1 METLLGCHGDAVTV
15 CFVFRHV
22 MSVPP
27 DLHQQYLQACQNLS
41 QPENHFVARVLQEA
55 DKSDNIRQTK
65 GITLK
70 IAGNNRLVPVQRVT
84 DEDVQVLA
92 SVLCSAVFVTG
103 LDLRYNDL
111 TDVGVRHVATFL
123 QGLPV
128 MWCTTEVENST
139 LRYLNLMFNDIGTS
153 GAELIANALHSNET
167 LLHLRMTGNK
177 IGNKGGMYFA
187 SMLQVNCTLE
197 KLDLGDCDMGTQC
210 LIAIAS
216 VLTQNKAV
224 RAINL
229 NRPLL
234 YSQEEE
240 TTIHMALML
249 KNNSSLVELHLCK
262 HEIKSLGVERLCEA
276 LYENCSLRYLDLSC
290 NKITREDV
298 KFLGELLKQNQTL
311 EILDLNSNRIEDDGA
326 IYLSEAL
333 ALYNRTLKALSVV
346 SNNISGKGL
355 AALSQAMKINVEL
368 SYIYIWGNNFDEAA
382 CTAFSELIQA
392 GRLKP
397 NCTDVEP
404 YEVDGHVHLAELS
417 HGLKKHYYWTPSYG
431 QVKNTAANAS
441 LAIAAVSE
449 YL

>member
-1 METLLGCHGDAVTV
+1 MPCPAPGFPSEVGSRGAPAPLGAQTLRWTSAVW
-15 CFVFRHV
+15 HV

-27 DLHQQYLQACQNLS
+27 DLHQQYLQTCQNLS

-55 DKSDNIRQTK
+55 DKNDNIRWTK

-92 SVLCSAVFVTG
+92 SVLRCAVCVTG

-128 MWCTTEVENST
+128 MWCRTEVENST

-167 LLHLRMTGNK
+167 LLHLRLTGNK

-197 KLDLGDCDMGTQC
+197 KLDLGDCD
-210 LIAIAS
+210 
-216 VLTQNKAV
+216 V
-224 RAINL
+224 
-229 NRPLL
+229 
-234 YSQEEE
+234 EE
-240 TTIHMALML
+240 TTVHIALML

-262 HEIKSLGVERLCEA
+262 HEIKSFGVERLCEA

-290 NKITREDV
+290 NKVTREDV

-382 CTAFSELIQA
+382 CMAFSELIQA

-397 NCTDVEP
+397 DCTDVEP
-404 YEVDGHVHLAELS
+404 YEVDGHIHLAELS

-431 QVKNTAANAS
+431 EVKNAAANAS

-449 YL
+449 CF

>member
-1 METLLGCHGDAVTV
+1 MPSDSIDESCIHKIKFLMHWFYRNAALIFQLTQKDDEIKHPTLTAVPPV
-15 CFVFRHV
+15 SIHLYDSAQKHV

-27 DLHQQYLQACQNLS
+27 DLHQQYLQTCQNLS

-55 DKSDNIRQTK
+55 DKGDSSRQTK

-103 LDLRYNDL
+103 LDLRYNNL
-111 TDVGVRHVATFL
+111 TDVGVRHMATFL
-123 QGLPV
+123 Q
-128 MWCTTEVENST
+128 ENST

-153 GAELIANALHSNET
+153 GAELIANALH
-167 LLHLRMTGNK
+167 
-177 IGNKGGMYFA
+177 
-187 SMLQVNCTLE
+187 
-197 KLDLGDCDMGTQC
+197 GTQC

-216 VLTQNKAV
+216 ILTQNKAV
-224 RAINL
+224 KAINL

-240 TTIHMALML
+240 TTVRIALML
-249 KNNSSLVELHLCK
+249 KSNSSLVELHLCK

-290 NKITREDV
+290 NKITRDDV

-333 ALYNRTLKALSVV
+333 ALYNRTLKALVF
-346 SNNISGKGL
+346 
-355 AALSQAMKINVEL
+355 Q
-368 SYIYIWGNNFDEAA
+368 
-382 CTAFSELIQA
+382 
-392 GRLKP
+392 
-397 NCTDVEP
+397 
-404 YEVDGHVHLAELS
+404 
-417 HGLKKHYYWTPSYG
+417 
-431 QVKNTAANAS
+431 
-441 LAIAAVSE
+441 
-449 YL
+449 

>member
-1 METLLGCHGDAVTV
+1 MPCPAPGFPSEVGSRGAPAPLGAQTLRWTSAVW
-15 CFVFRHV
+15 HV

-27 DLHQQYLQACQNLS
+27 DLHQQYLQTCQNLS

-55 DKSDNIRQTK
+55 DKNDNIRWTK

-92 SVLCSAVFVTG
+92 SVLRCAVCVTG

-123 QGLPV
+123 QG
-128 MWCTTEVENST
+128 
-139 LRYLNLMFNDIGTS
+139 
-153 GAELIANALHSNET
+153 
-167 LLHLRMTGNK
+167 
-177 IGNKGGMYFA
+177 
-187 SMLQVNCTLE
+187 
-197 KLDLGDCDMGTQC
+197 TQC

-224 RAINL
+224 KAINL

-240 TTIHMALML
+240 TTVHIALML

-262 HEIKSLGVERLCEA
+262 HEIKSFGVERLCEA

-290 NKITREDV
+290 NKVTREDV

-382 CTAFSELIQA
+382 CMAFSELIQA

-397 NCTDVEP
+397 DCTDVEP
-404 YEVDGHVHLAELS
+404 YEVDGHIHLAELS

-431 QVKNTAANAS
+431 EVKNAAANAS

-449 YL
+449 CF

>member
-1 METLLGCHGDAVTV
+1 MPSDSIDESCIHKIKFLMHWFYRNAALIFQLTQKDDEIKHPTLTAVPPV
-15 CFVFRHV
+15 SIHLYDSAQKHV

-27 DLHQQYLQACQNLS
+27 DLHQQYLQTCQNLS

-55 DKSDNIRQTK
+55 DKGDSSRQTK

-103 LDLRYNDL
+103 LDLRYNNL
-111 TDVGVRHVATFL
+111 TDVGVRHMATFL
-123 QGLPV
+123 Q
-128 MWCTTEVENST
+128 
-139 LRYLNLMFNDIGTS
+139 
-153 GAELIANALHSNET
+153 SNET

-187 SMLQVNCTLE
+187 SMLQVNCSLE
-197 KLDLGDCDMGTQC
+197 KLDLGDCDVGTQC

-216 VLTQNKAV
+216 ILTQNKAV
-224 RAINL
+224 KAINL

-240 TTIHMALML
+240 TTVRIALML
-249 KNNSSLVELHLCK
+249 KSNSSLVELHLCK

-290 NKITREDV
+290 NKITRDDV

-333 ALYNRTLKALSVV
+333 ALYNRTLKALVF
-346 SNNISGKGL
+346 
-355 AALSQAMKINVEL
+355 Q
-368 SYIYIWGNNFDEAA
+368 
-382 CTAFSELIQA
+382 
-392 GRLKP
+392 
-397 NCTDVEP
+397 
-404 YEVDGHVHLAELS
+404 
-417 HGLKKHYYWTPSYG
+417 
-431 QVKNTAANAS
+431 
-441 LAIAAVSE
+441 
-449 YL
+449 